1 MVRQS
6 FRKRFVFW
14 LDIQREDENYLAETI
29 ENLKERRSFAK
40 TIRDGIRLIVDLRQ
54 GNTDVLA
61 ELFPWLQDRLNGEVK
76 TQSLPLQ
83 EHLGAAFEPHMKRL
97 EALLTSNPRTLSVSG
112 DGTALPLPKKVASL
126 SNQIDDDLGIT
137 VTAVRAEN
145 SNASQN
151 FLESM
156 FNL

>member
-1 MVRQS
+1 MRQS

-14 LDIQREDENYLAETI
+14 LDIQREDENRLAEII
-29 ENLKERRSFAK
+29 ENLKERRSFVK

-54 GNTDVLA
+54 GNTDVLF
-61 ELFPWLQDRLNGEVK
+61 ELFPWLQDRLNGEAK
-76 TQSLPLQ
+76 TESLPLQ
-83 EHLGAAFEPHMKRL
+83 EHLGAAFEPHLKRL
-97 EALLTSNPRTLSVSG
+97 EALLTSNPRTVSVPG
-112 DGTALPLPKKVASL
+112 DGTALPLPRKGASL
-126 SNQIDDDLGIT
+126 PNELDDDLSIT